1 MHNPIGYY
9 LDLWVRVSEKLHQ
22 PNTERNFNAVNRYDG
37 QYLNV
42 WNYLCLEV
50 IEPITIHEYV
60 LRRI

>member
-9 LDLWVRVSEKLHQ
+9 LDLWVRGSEKLPQ
-22 PNTERNFNAVNRYDG
+22 PNTERNFNVVNRYDG

-42 WNYLCLEV
+42 WNYLSLEV